1 MRAEKSVVG
10 AGESSVERRV
20 RTRSSPRKSRLSHY
34 NANRCMATFVPLT
47 YLLTE
52 PATSTAAVQRYVLL
66 LLLVES
72 GADGGGCELF
82 NRRWGK

>member
-1 MRAEKSVVG
+1 
-10 AGESSVERRV
+10 
-20 RTRSSPRKSRLSHY
+20 
-34 NANRCMATFVPLT
+34 MATFVPLT